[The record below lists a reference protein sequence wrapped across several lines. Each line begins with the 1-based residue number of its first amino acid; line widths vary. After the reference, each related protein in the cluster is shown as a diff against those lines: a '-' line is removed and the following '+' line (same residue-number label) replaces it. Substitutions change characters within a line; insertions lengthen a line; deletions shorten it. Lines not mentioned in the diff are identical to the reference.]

1 MITYQNIFELQQE
14 LNSGNS
20 TRQEDT
26 QNDIAVKSRL
36 GSLQIEAVNV
46 VEVSW
51 CIRIPL
57 KDGAMPGEFL
67 DGRPSPG
74 FD

>member
-1 MITYQNIFELQQE
+1 MITHQNIFELQQE

-46 VEVSW
+46 VEVS
-51 CIRIPL
+51 
-57 KDGAMPGEFL
+57 
-67 DGRPSPG
+67 
-74 FD
+74 